1 MSVVRRKDMWQ
12 CRRCGKWLHRRYRT
26 SHTNGHNRQKQKV
39 VAVLSDLDA
48 GRNRLKPKAKEALQA
63 VTVCAYCKRRGTLDR
78 GPDDLYWHMDHI
90 LPWSVEQ
97 LERLDNYV
105 KACHSCN
112 IKKGNRTVY
121 PDPDAFTGA
130 SKKFRNTELYQKL
143 VEAGKIDPTPVIA
156 PQ

>member
-1 MSVVRRKDMWQ
+1 
-12 CRRCGKWLHRRYRT
+12 
-26 SHTNGHNRQKQKV
+26 V